1 MPPRDDGM
9 AAGYSNDEILG
20 SYTIEDRFSEYFD
33 LIRPEWWQNFA
44 GAIEKAPEIRDAGN
58 DLLVQWRSATRVA
71 DFPAAMMVMFN
82 QFADTTL
89 KSQMPSDMAPMLAEA
104 WGKAFRAH
112 APKLADGT
120 LFNTA
125 IRATKESF
133 GRRMATV
140 NRDTIRELSGE
151 QIWQSYAA
159 LKEFR
164 FRVWS
169 TMNVSTVAAY
179 NAYDGFLKRCTHN
192 APGDGLKERLKARF
206 GATMYVRLFQHPD
219 IQIAREVRHA
229 ISHNRARVTRKLEN
243 LRPGLQVH
251 DGLISVYPCDM
262 RRFLSAMGDAAM
274 DLARSLAA
282 AQ

>member
-1 MPPRDDGM
+1 M

-44 GAIEKAPEIRDAGN
+44 GAIEKARGIRDAGN

-71 DFPAAMMVMFN
+71 DFPATMMVMFN

-125 IRATKESF
+125 IRATSM
-133 GRRMATV
+133 GRSHRLSVAFKVMNWHV
-140 NRDTIRELSGE
+140 CHQDGQEGQGNNR
-151 QIWQSYAA
+151 
-159 LKEFR
+159 K
-164 FRVWS
+164 
-169 TMNVSTVAAY
+169 
-179 NAYDGFLKRCTHN
+179 H
-192 APGDGLKERLKARF
+192 PGDEK
-206 GATMYVRLFQHPD
+206 
-219 IQIAREVRHA
+219 
-229 ISHNRARVTRKLEN
+229 RKVQSSSYC
-243 LRPGLQVH
+243 RPLG
-251 DGLISVYPCDM
+251 
-262 RRFLSAMGDAAM
+262 
-274 DLARSLAA
+274 
-282 AQ
+282 